1 MRERGLSWLP
11 VVDPDGRVVGVL
23 GRSDLISVFMRDDA
37 TIRAEVVDGV
47 LLETMLVEPARVD
60 VEVAD
65 GVVTLTGD
73 LGTDRDAELAVR
85 FVERVEGVV
94 GVIDRLRRRSVRPVS
109 MTVVSGGAE
118 PGGPAA
124 GVP

>member
-1 MRERGLSWLP
+1 
-11 VVDPDGRVVGVL
+11 
-23 GRSDLISVFMRDDA
+23 MRDDTA
-37 TIRAEVVDGV
+37 IRAEVVEGV
-47 LLETMLVEPARVD
+47 LLETMLVEPGRVD

-94 GVIDRLRRRSVRPVS
+94 GVVDRLRRRSVRPAS
-109 MTVVSGGAE
+109 LTVVSGDAE
-118 PGGPAA
+118 PGGSPA